1 MKPKPGHTDP
11 TDNHASDAN
20 RHGAAPGRADVILLT
35 GLSGSGR
42 ATALKWFEDSGYE
55 AVDNLPLSLVVPL
68 LRGRQTDLQNNPA
81 NQTISTKVTS
91 RKVAICLDV
100 RSRGFTSERLFDLKQ
115 TLREHLHLYPFI
127 LYLECDDEQLLR
139 RFTETRRR
147 HPLAEDR
154 PIRDGISAE
163 RAFFAPIRG
172 EADLLLDT
180 TGWSPHDFRHRLE
193 TVFKLDQPHGI
204 SLTLMSFS
212 YKNGLPREADLV
224 FDVRFLNNPHW
235 HEELRPMDGRD
246 VQIANFIEQDPD
258 FTNFFAHLCQLL
270 MPLWSRFRAEGKSY
284 VTVAFGCSGGRHR
297 SVFVAEKLAKHLKNL
312 NLSAKEHAQKSA
324 QNSEY
329 KANNLGTIQWT
340 PMELTL
346 VHRDLSDN
354 IR

>member
-1 MKPKPGHTDP
+1 M
-11 TDNHASDAN
+11 
-20 RHGAAPGRADVILLT
+20 
-35 GLSGSGR
+35 
-42 ATALKWFEDSGYE
+42 KWFEDTGYE

-68 LRGRQTDLQNNPA
+68 LRGRQTNDENGTADQAMTHTNP
-81 NQTISTKVTS
+81 

-100 RSRGFTSERLFDLKQ
+100 RSRGFTSERLIDLKQ
-115 TLREHLHLYPFI
+115 ILREHLHLHPFI

-163 RAFFAPIRG
+163 RAFFGPIRG

-180 TGWSPHDFRHRLE
+180 TGWSPHDFRHKLE
-193 TVFKLDQPHGI
+193 TVFQPDQQHGI

-224 FDVRFLNNPHW
+224 FDVRFLDNPHW
-235 HEELRPMDGRD
+235 SEDLRPLDGRD
-246 VQIANFIEQDPD
+246 SEIGNFIEQDPD
-258 FTNFFAHLCQLL
+258 FANFFDHLCQLL
-270 MPLWSRFRAEGKSY
+270 MPLWPRFRAEGKSY

-297 SVFVAEKLAKHLKNL
+297 SVFVAEKLAKHLESL
-312 NLSAKEHAQKSA
+312 NMSQQDQA
-324 QNSEY
+324 QNLGNKNDNRTKE
-329 KANNLGTIQWT
+329 LGTIQWT

-346 VHRDLSDN
+346 VHRDLIDKT
-354 IR
+354 R